1 MSKPRG
7 GQWSSVDCLPAGV
20 AACWGVVC
28 SAVGCGHVCLSG
40 WQAKHARLQAWEVG
54 EVRMCVGQCQLAC
67 QCAGWLV
74 LGGIVIGHR
83 VLCFHLQLGTS
94 IEGTCRR
101 LLSMAQLVIQQ
112 EQGQEP
118 LQGGQVLRAPSKARG
133 WHLRLVS
140 QSWFPVV
147 NESTSQNAFWV
158 ENENPRKRFQNKRFS
173 GGALT

>member
-1 MSKPRG
+1 M
-7 GQWSSVDCLPAGV
+7 
-20 AACWGVVC
+20 
-28 SAVGCGHVCLSG
+28 VGI
-40 WQAKHARLQAWEVG
+40 
-54 EVRMCVGQCQLAC
+54 
-67 QCAGWLV
+67 
-74 LGGIVIGHR
+74 GGIVIGHR
-83 VLCFHLQLGTS
+83 VLFFHLQLGTS

-140 QSWFPVV
+140 QSWFPGV

>member
-1 MSKPRG
+1 M
-7 GQWSSVDCLPAGV
+7 L
-20 AACWGVVC
+20 
-28 SAVGCGHVCLSG
+28 GCGVLGCWLWSCVLVWVASQTRSIASLGGGGSADVCGVGASLLASVLDG
-40 WQAKHARLQAWEVG
+40 WYW
-54 EVRMCVGQCQLAC
+54 
-67 QCAGWLV
+67 
-74 LGGIVIGHR
+74 GGIVIGHR
-83 VLCFHLQLGTS
+83 VLFFHLQLGTS

-140 QSWFPVV
+140 QSWFPGV

-158 ENENPRKRFQNKRFS
+158 ENENPRKRLQNKRLS